1 MSQYFRKLLH
11 VPFCTFYSKPSYS
24 GSLCLLLSYVWYLY
38 LFGSILLGACA
49 PWYSGEADL
58 PFQSHLE
65 CSSSQN
71 PGLHPFYPIGQCFQ
85 PLHLTQD
92 PWARHLS
99 QSKSLWIIL
108 FPSVGP
114 AANLPGPLSTF
125 SLSLDIGAFGFNLLF
140 RKPKDQ
146 NLLSTPTKIFI
157 HFPHIW

>member
-1 MSQYFRKLLH
+1 MTGLLRTYKQLLQLCPSTSENCSMFHFVLSTRNPLILVPYVFYPVSDTSICLDQYYV
-11 VPFCTFYSKPSYS
+11 VPVFHGT
-24 GSLCLLLSYVWYLY
+24 V
-38 LFGSILLGACA
+38 
-49 PWYSGEADL
+49 EADL

-114 AANLPGPLSTF
+114 AANLPGPLNMFTF
-125 SLSLDIGAFGFNLLF
+125 FWYWCLWL
-140 RKPKDQ
+140 
-146 NLLSTPTKIFI
+146 
-157 HFPHIW
+157 